1 MRTTL
6 TIADE
11 IDARLRKIAR
21 EQRRSYKE
29 VVSEALTRGL
39 DRIEAHAAGTGY
51 RVRTK
56 DFKVRPGV
64 DPHKLNQLYDEVEA
78 GE

>member
-11 IDARLRKIAR
+11 IDALVRKVAA
-21 EQRRSYKE
+21 EQHRSYKE
-29 VVSEALTRGL
+29 VVNEALKRGL
-39 DRIEAHAAGTGY
+39 DHIEVHRAKREYH
-51 RVRTK
+51 VQVK
-56 DFKVRPGV
+56 DFRLRPGV
-64 DPHKLNQLYDEVEA
+64 DPAKLNQLYDELEA

>member
-6 TIADE
+6 TITDE
-11 IDARLRKIAR
+11 IDARLRKIAQ

-29 VVSEALTRGL
+29 VVNEALTRGL
-39 DRIEAHAAGTGY
+39 DHIEVREPGSGY
-51 RVRTK
+51 RVRAT
-56 DFKVRPGV
+56 DFGFRPGV
-64 DPHKLNQLYDEVEA
+64 DPQKLNQLYDEVEA